1 MALTVN
7 QKAKLKITRQFI
19 IVGVFFGVAYIFIEW
34 GRTAL
39 YHYFVGATIGFI
51 LGLLSALLEL
61 YVFARG
67 AKRLKFIWLL
77 TIRSIL
83 YFLLITIIIFNVAVV
98 AQMYQHD
105 AAYVDTIKDDFIQE
119 YLFGGRFLTAVIITL
134 TFVFSVNF
142 VRMISR
148 KMGQGM
154 LISYILG
161 TYYTPVHQTR
171 IFMFVN
177 LVESKKI
184 VPELG
189 SHGLHSFLNDL
200 FYDLTVPIVRNSG
213 IIYEYIEDLIVI
225 SWAMDKGLKNACCIR
240 VFFDIQNTLNV
251 NKEKYLEK
259 YGFVPHVQAGLHTG
273 SVVRAEI
280 GEVKTQIVFHGDT
293 MNTTARI
300 LGKCGELKVGLLAS
314 DQLIRMVGLPRI
326 YNKES
331 VGDIELRGKQEDIKL
346 FEIVDN
352 QIDE

>member
-19 IVGVFFGVAYIFIEW
+19 IAWVFLGVAYIFIEP
-34 GRTAL
+34 GIKEL
-39 YHYFVGATIGFI
+39 YRYIVGATIGFI

-77 TIRSIL
+77 IIRSIL

-98 AQMYQHD
+98 GQMLQHE
-105 AAYVDTIKDDFIQE
+105 AGYVDAIKGDHIQD
-119 YLFGGRFLTAVIITL
+119 YLFGGRFLIAVLATL

-154 LISYILG
+154 LVSYILG
-161 TYYTPVHQTR
+161 TYHTPVHQTR

-177 LVESKKI
+177 LVDSKKI
-184 VPELG
+184 VHELG
-189 SHGLHSFLNDL
+189 PHKVHSFLNDL
-200 FYDLTVPIVRNSG
+200 FYDLTLPIVRHSG

-240 VFFDIQNTLNV
+240 VFFDIQSTINV

-259 YGFVPHVQAGLHTG
+259 YGFVPHVQAGVHTG

-300 LGKCGELKVGLLAS
+300 LGQCSELKVGFLAS
-314 DQLIRMVGLPRI
+314 DQLIRMIGLPRI
-326 YNKES
+326 YNKKS
-331 VGDIELRGKQEDIKL
+331 VGEIELRGKQEDIKL
-346 FEIVDN
+346 FEIIDN
-352 QIDE
+352 QGDE